1 MSRRKD
7 NSLDVLPGFEGTVI
21 PCRPGEQDFSDE
33 QRFTGEVLFRDHPGV
48 FRAVAAAFFMDGL
61 SIRACAAR
69 HRVSVNTVRAI
80 RDMAL
85 ESATTEA
92 GRAAFFIKSKADRL
106 KGLIHTRALEAIYD
120 RLTNHATV
128 SAIPVDTLIRI
139 VEMHGSDTQT
149 TSKQGSAGSGE
160 VIDVEEFDD
169 VLNGLDGEKN
179 SAQVQPNET
188 PAENPGENTENPA
201 AESGCESSTENDL
214 VPNHSLEE
222 SNNTQCLRAS
232 NKTLCNTLCKGGE
245 NDVQPEQSSAQP
257 EGSCASCRE
266 PPAPKDPLPIGAGGT
281 PGASAAGG
289 VN

>member
-1 MSRRKD
+1 
-7 NSLDVLPGFEGTVI
+7 
-21 PCRPGEQDFSDE
+21 
-33 QRFTGEVLFRDHPGV
+33 
-48 FRAVAAAFFMDGL
+48 MDGL

-169 VLNGLDGEKN
+169 VLNGLDGEIN
-179 SAQVQPNET
+179 SAQVEPNET
-188 PAENPGENTENPA
+188 PGEMTEDPGESAENHG
-201 AESGCESSTENDL
+201 AESGYESSTENDL
-214 VPNHSLEE
+214 APNHSLEE
-222 SNNTQCLRAS
+222 SNNTQCLRDS
-232 NKTLCNTLCKGGE
+232 NETLCNTLCKGGE

-257 EGSCASCRE
+257 EGSCASCCE
-266 PPAPKDPLPIGAGGT
+266 PTAPKDPLPIGAGGT